1 MIFRN
6 FGYDGAMISVVIPTL
21 NAGKTLP
28 AALLALEAG
37 RDSGLIEELLISDG
51 GSTDGT
57 PDLARTLGARVI
69 TGPPGRGGQMQRG
82 AVAATGEWLLFLH
95 GDSVLD
101 PEWLFAAE
109 EFIAGAE
116 NSGRAAAFRFA
127 LDDEHPGARRLE
139 RMVAWRCA
147 KFGLPYGDQGLLLS
161 RRFHGRLGGFRDL
174 ALMEDVDLVR
184 RIGRRRLVML
194 PVAARTSARRYRRD
208 GYWRRPARNLLCLG
222 LFFLGLP
229 PKHIAK
235 VYG

>member
-1 MIFRN
+1 MIRWN

-21 NAGKTLP
+21 NAGETLP
-28 AALLALEAG
+28 ATLMALGAG
-37 RDSGLIEELLISDG
+37 RDSGLIEELLITDG

-57 PDLARTLGARVI
+57 PGLAKTLGARVV
-69 TGPPGRGGQMQRG
+69 TGPPGRGGQLQRG

-95 GDSVLD
+95 GDTVLD

-109 EFIAGAE
+109 EFVANGE
-116 NSGRAAAFRFA
+116 NASRAAAFRFI
-127 LDDEHPGARRLE
+127 LDDEHPGARRIE

-147 KFGLPYGDQGLLLS
+147 KFGLPHGDQGLLLS
-161 RRFHGRLGGFRDL
+161 RRFYGQLGGFRDL
-174 ALMEDVDLVR
+174 VLMEDVDLVR

-194 PVAARTSARRYRRD
+194 PVSARTSARRYQQN
-208 GYWRRPARNLLCLG
+208 GYWRRPARNLLCLC
-222 LFFLGLP
+222 LYFLRLP